1 MRICTI
7 IAKHIFLFMLYK
19 LLSVFFWKEKQK
31 KRSPLSLSCLSL
43 NTASRQCAKN
53 LAQKSGTSII
63 PSYHP
68 IIVIPRPSSELL
80 LLNLLLL
87 NSIFASSEF
96 HFCLFC
102 FSLPLVLS
110 ERPVGLLLW
119 EWGRRQTSRC
129 CLSLSL
135 SLSGGRFLEVYKGTI
150 AELQSRNHALIAQLV
165 ERNFSKM
172 NFFHRNFLLV
182 IYNKVKVLSSNLSE
196 SINFFFSFPCSSYVP
211 PITIHIHMANVN
223 KVVCYM

>member
-1 MRICTI
+1 M
-7 IAKHIFLFMLYK
+7 
-19 LLSVFFWKEKQK
+19 
-31 KRSPLSLSCLSL
+31 SLSQHGIPPMRKEPRTEEW
-43 NTASRQCAKN
+43 NIHHT
-53 LAQKSGTSII
+53 II
-63 PSYHP
+63 PSYHRHP
-68 IIVIPRPSSELL
+68 PSFFWTASSAFASSE
-80 LLNLLLL
+80 
-87 NSIFASSEF
+87 SIFASSEF

-119 EWGRRQTSRC
+119 EWPPPSRC
-129 CLSLSL
+129 CLSLSFL